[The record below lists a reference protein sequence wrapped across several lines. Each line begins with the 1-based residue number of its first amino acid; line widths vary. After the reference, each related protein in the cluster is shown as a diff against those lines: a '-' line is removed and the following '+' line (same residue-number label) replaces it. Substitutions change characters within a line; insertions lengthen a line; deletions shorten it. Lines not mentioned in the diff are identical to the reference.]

1 MRVNAVAPGPV
12 LRSIHQTQDEFEHET
27 RSTLL
32 GLGASTDEIASAV
45 RYILATPS
53 LTGQMIA
60 LDGGQ
65 HLTR

>member
-1 MRVNAVAPGPV
+1 VNAIGPGPV
-12 LRSIHQTQDEFEHET
+12 LRSIHQTEDDFERES

-32 GLGASTDEIASAV
+32 GRGASTDEIAAAV
-45 RYILATPS
+45 RFILATPS

-65 HLTR
+65 HLT